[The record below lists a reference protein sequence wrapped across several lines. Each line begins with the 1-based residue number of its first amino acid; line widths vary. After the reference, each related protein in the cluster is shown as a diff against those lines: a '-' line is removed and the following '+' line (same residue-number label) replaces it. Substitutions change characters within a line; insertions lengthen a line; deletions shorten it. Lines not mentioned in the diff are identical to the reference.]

1 MTQLLTLNILGLS
14 LLSSRPSNLSPI
26 SWNTPCPILDPHF
39 HHTFSVKK
47 FNQLHRK
54 SARHCNNAP
63 LIGQNSDEVW
73 DLKASS
79 IWELGNGSHHR
90 IILSSLGNS
99 TQKPKIPQTRRDVHV
114 TAIPT
119 KGNFGVN
126 DIPPH
131 RPSSGKASERDGEG
145 LRAPERHRSEAGD
158 LSYIGTS
165 GGRRHSTKR
174 YASAAEEKPLRPEH
188 DRRRHRFLPINWDFG
203 WWRSFIGQNSDEVWD
218 LKASSI
224 WELGNGSHHRIILSS
239 LGNSTQKPKI
249 PQTRRDVHVTAI
261 PTKGN
266 FGVNDIPPHRPSSG
280 KASERHRS
288 EAGDLSY
295 VGKVK
300 RRQRQ
305 ISYSQKGTFRLTDN
319 LRKRV
324 DLPALAHLWANETI
338 GQSCVSFA
346 CKRVGQ
352 SPRPLQTCWP
362 IISLSCVPKLFGQCS
377 EATLS
382 H

>member
-26 SWNTPCPILDPHF
+26 SWNTPCPILDPHIL
-39 HHTFSVKK
+39 HTFSVKK

-63 LIGQNSDEVW
+63 LIGQKNDEVW

-90 IILSSLGNS
+90 II
-99 TQKPKIPQTRRDVHV
+99 P
-114 TAIPT
+114 
-119 KGNFGVN
+119 
-126 DIPPH
+126 
-131 RPSSGKASERDGEG
+131 
-145 LRAPERHRSEAGD
+145 
-158 LSYIGTS
+158 
-165 GGRRHSTKR
+165 
-174 YASAAEEKPLRPEH
+174 
-188 DRRRHRFLPINWDFG
+188 
-203 WWRSFIGQNSDEVWD
+203 
-218 LKASSI
+218 
-224 WELGNGSHHRIILSS
+224 SS